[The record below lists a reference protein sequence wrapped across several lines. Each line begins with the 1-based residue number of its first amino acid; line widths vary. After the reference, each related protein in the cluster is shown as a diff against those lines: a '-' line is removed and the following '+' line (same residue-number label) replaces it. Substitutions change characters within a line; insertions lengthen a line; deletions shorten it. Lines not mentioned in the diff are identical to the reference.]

1 MGAAIRKVKGW
12 GWVGVGTTSKGV
24 AKVVLPKRSKKEVK
38 AVLSAFVNGKNRRL
52 AEECARL
59 ISRYLQ
65 GEPVALERVPID
77 CENLPPT
84 YRSILMTLRRK
95 VGFGRTVT
103 YGELARLCGM
113 PRATRLVGQVMA
125 KNPVPL
131 LVPCHRVIRSD
142 GSSGG
147 FSGGLEQKERLLK
160 LERHQL
166 SAFERRRTHPKVVT
180 QKF

>member
-12 GWVGVGTTSKGV
+12 GWVGVGTTDKGV

-38 AVLSAFVNGKNRRL
+38 TKLSAFVNGQNQRL
-52 AEECARL
+52 AEECAEL

-113 PRATRLVGQVMA
+113 PRAARLVGQVMA

-142 GSSGG
+142 GSFGG
-147 FSGGLEQKERLLK
+147 FSGGSEQKERLLN
-160 LERHQL
+160 LERHHFTAP
-166 SAFERRRTHPKVVT
+166 SRRGTHPKVVT
-180 QKF
+180 QKL